1 MHGNVWEWCADIWH
15 ADYKNAPTDGSAW
28 LKDGDQSY
36 AVQRGG
42 SWKNRAGNCRSA
54 FRVGDIAHNSDH
66 IVGLRVCMTNDDF
79 DL

>member
-36 AVQRGG
+36 AVNVVALG
-42 SWKNRAGNCRSA
+42 K
-54 FRVGDIAHNSDH
+54 
-66 IVGLRVCMTNDDF
+66 IVRETAVRLFALAT
-79 DL
+79 LHTIPTT